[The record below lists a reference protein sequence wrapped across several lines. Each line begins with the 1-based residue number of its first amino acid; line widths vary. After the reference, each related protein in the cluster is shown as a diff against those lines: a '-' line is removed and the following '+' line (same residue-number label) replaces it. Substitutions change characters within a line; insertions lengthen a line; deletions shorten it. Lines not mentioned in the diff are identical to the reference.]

1 VNENC
6 DVAIVGGGP
15 VGLALALAL
24 RGNDLNVVLLEA
36 REAEINTTDPR
47 ALALAYGSRLLLQR
61 LGAWQAIP
69 NVSGIREIEIT
80 QKGTPGKTTLK
91 ASELKVPDMG
101 YVLPYT
107 ALHAA
112 LQHALHQSDIRCL
125 YGAAVSDLNT
135 AHGCATLTY
144 QHQGKQHQL
153 DAHLA
158 VVADGG
164 KLLEAAHPPQI
175 TDYGQSGLIAHVNC
189 SQPRA
194 GMAFEHFTPQGPM
207 ALLPYLDGYE
217 LVLTAAHNSAQE
229 MLNWDDAA
237 FLAFLQ
243 KHFGDRGCD
252 TLLAQPA
259 DCGSSCLAAP
269 PAPEGYATPCRSG
282 VGIFTAIGKRSCYP
296 LRLKRA
302 PDLTFPH
309 TVLIGNAAQT
319 LHPVAGQGFNLGLR
333 DAWELAQVILD
344 HAPDNIGTAAMCK
357 AYRDSRRLDR
367 NAGIRFTNGL
377 VRLFSNDLPLLGPL
391 RSAALSLL
399 DHLPLAKKFVAKRM
413 MFGANG

>member
-1 VNENC
+1 MNERC

-15 VGLALALAL
+15 VGIALALAL
-24 RGNDLNVVLLEA
+24 RDNDLNVVLLEA

-61 LGAWQAIP
+61 LDAWQAIP

-80 QKGTPGKTTLK
+80 QKGTAGKTTLK
-91 ASELKVPDMG
+91 AAELKVPEMG

-125 YGAAVSDLNT
+125 YGAAASELNT

-153 DAHLA
+153 DARLA

-175 TDYGQSGLIAHVNC
+175 TDYGQSGLIAHLTC
-189 SQPRA
+189 TQPRA
-194 GMAFEHFTPQGPM
+194 GCAFEHFTPQGPM
-207 ALLPYLDGYE
+207 ALLPYRDGYE
-217 LVLTAAHNSAQE
+217 LVLTAAHEKAEE
-229 MLNWDDAA
+229 MLTWDDAT
-237 FLAFLQ
+237 FLHFLQ
-243 KHFGDRGCD
+243 QHFGDR
-252 TLLAQPA
+252 
-259 DCGSSCLAAP
+259 
-269 PAPEGYATPCRSG
+269 
-282 VGIFTAIGKRSCYP
+282 VGTFCSIGQRNCFP

-344 HAPDNIGTAAMCK
+344 HAPDNIGSAAMCK

-367 NAGIRFTNGL
+367 NAGIRFTDGL
-377 VRLFSNDLPLLGPL
+377 VHLFSNDLPLLGPL

-399 DHLPLAKKFVAKRM
+399 DRLPPAKKFVARRM

>member
-1 VNENC
+1 MNEPC
-6 DVAIVGGGP
+6 DIAIVGGGP
-15 VGLALALAL
+15 VGAALALAL
-24 RGNDLNVVLLEA
+24 RDNDLNVVLLEA
-36 REAEINTTDPR
+36 REAEINSTDPR

-61 LGAWQAIP
+61 LGAWNAIP
-69 NVSGIREIEIT
+69 NVSSIREIEIT

-91 ASELKVPDMG
+91 AAELKVPEMG

-112 LQHALHQSDIRCL
+112 LQHALHQSDIHCL
-125 YGAAVSDLNT
+125 YGATVSDLNSSGGH
-135 AHGCATLTY
+135 AALTY
-144 QHQGKQHQL
+144 QHQGAQHTL
-153 DAHLA
+153 HARLV

-164 KLLEAAHPPQI
+164 KLLEVSHPPQI

-217 LVLTAAHNSAQE
+217 LVLTAAHEKAEE
-229 MLNWDDAA
+229 MLTWDDAT

-243 KHFGDRGCD
+243 THFDDRGCD

-259 DCGSSCLAAP
+259 DCGSS
-269 PAPEGYATPCRSG
+269 
-282 VGIFTAIGKRSCYP
+282 VGTFTAIGKRSCYP

-319 LHPVAGQGFNLGLR
+319 LHPVAGQGFNMGLR

-344 HAPDNIGTAAMCK
+344 HAPDNIGSAAMCA
-357 AYRDSRRLDR
+357 AYRQSRRPDR
-367 NAGIRFTNGL
+367 TAGIRFTDGL

-391 RSAALSLL
+391 RSAALTLL
-399 DHLPLAKKFVAKRM
+399 DHLPLAKKFVARRM
-413 MFGANG
+413 MFGSNG